1 MHRPD
6 IRRPEST
13 EQSVGLRAVRYST
26 LGPVLLPLVAGTDFD
41 QEIKQLQATMSTIG
55 QVLDLDKMREEIADL
70 GDQVAAP
77 DLWDDVDNAT
87 RITGRLSAIQG
98 ELDKFTG
105 LEGRIEDLALMVE
118 MAQEEGDTAT
128 LEDSQQELDR
138 IKKSVE
144 SLEIRTLLNG
154 EYDAREALISIR
166 SGAGGVDAADFAEQL
181 MRMYIRW
188 AEQHKYPVEVY
199 ETSYAEEAGLK
210 SATFAI
216 HAPYAYGTLSV
227 EAGTHRLVRISPFD
241 NQGRRQ
247 TSFAA
252 VEVVPVLEQT
262 DEIEIPDEE
271 IRVDVYRSGGPGGQ
285 SVNTTD
291 SAVRLTHIP
300 TGTVVSCQN
309 EKSQLQNKA
318 SAMVVLKAKLL
329 ALKKAE
335 EKAHLDGLRGDV
347 QASWGDQMRNY
358 VLNPYQIVK
367 DLRTGYE
374 SGNPT
379 SVFDGDLDG
388 FLEAGIRWRRGTD
401 KADA

>member
-1 MHRPD
+1 M
-6 IRRPEST
+6 
-13 EQSVGLRAVRYST
+13 
-26 LGPVLLPLVAGTDFD
+26 
-41 QEIKQLQATMSTIG
+41 KTIG
-55 QVLDLDKMREEIADL
+55 QVLDLDAMAVEIESL
-70 GDQVAAP
+70 GVQVAAP
-77 DLWDDVDNAT
+77 DLWDDQDNAT
-87 RITGRLSAIQG
+87 RVTGRLSDLQGQVDRFG
-98 ELDKFTG
+98 ELMT
-105 LEGRIEDLALMVE
+105 RIEDIGVLVE
-118 MAQEEGDTAT
+118 LGTEEGDEASLTEAESELKKVKKAVEG
-128 LEDSQQELDR
+128 LE
-138 IKKSVE
+138 V
-144 SLEIRTLLNG
+144 RTLLSG
-154 EYDAREALISIR
+154 EYDAREALVTIR
-166 SGAGGVDAADFAEQL
+166 SGAGGVDAADFAEML
-181 MRMYIRW
+181 MRMYVRW
-188 AEQHKYPVEVY
+188 AEQHSYKVEVFD
-199 ETSYAEEAGLK
+199 TSYAEEAGLK

-262 DEIEIPDEE
+262 DEIDIPDED
-271 IRVDVYRSGGPGGQ
+271 IRTDVYRSGGPGGQ

-335 EKAHLDGLRGDV
+335 EKAQLDEMKGDV

-374 SGNPT
+374 MGNT
-379 SVFDGDLDG
+379 AAVFDGDLDG
-388 FLEAGIRWRRGTD
+388 FLEAGIRWRRG
-401 KADA
+401 AERDAAKV

>member
-1 MHRPD
+1 
-6 IRRPEST
+6 
-13 EQSVGLRAVRYST
+13 
-26 LGPVLLPLVAGTDFD
+26 VAGPDFD
-41 QEIKQLQATMSTIG
+41 TEIKQLQATMRTIE
-55 QVLDLDKMREEIADL
+55 QVLDVDAMGKEIADL
-70 GDQVAAP
+70 GEQVAAP
-77 DLWDDVDNAT
+77 DLWDDQDNAT
-87 RITGRLSAIQG
+87 RVTGRLSALQG
-98 ELDKFTG
+98 ELDRFTA
-105 LEGRIEDLALMVE
+105 LSNRVEDLGVLVE
-118 MAQEEGDTAT
+118 LGQEEGDA
-128 LEDSQQELDR
+128 DSLAEAESELVK
-138 IKKSVE
+138 IKKAVE
-144 SLEIRTLLNG
+144 ALEVRTLLSG
-154 EYDAREALISIR
+154 EYDAREALVTIR
-166 SGAGGVDAADFAEQL
+166 AGAGGVDAADFAEML
-181 MRMYIRW
+181 MRMYMRW
-188 AEQHKYPVEVY
+188 AEQHKYPVEVFD
-199 ETSYAEEAGLK
+199 TSYAEEAGLK
-210 SATFAI
+210 SATFAV

-262 DEIEIPDEE
+262 DEIDIPDEE

-300 TGTVVSCQN
+300 TGVVVSCQN

-335 EKAHLDGLRGDV
+335 EKAQLDEMRGDV

-367 DLRTGYE
+367 DLRTGHE
-374 SGNPT
+374 VGNPA

-388 FLEAGIRWRRGTD
+388 FLEAGIRWRRGAE
-401 KADA
+401 KAAAN

>member
-1 MHRPD
+1 
-6 IRRPEST
+6 
-13 EQSVGLRAVRYST
+13 
-26 LGPVLLPLVAGTDFD
+26 VAGPDFD
-41 QEIKQLQATMSTIG
+41 SDIKQLQATMHTIE
-55 QVLDLDKMREEIADL
+55 QVLDLAAMRAEIADL
-70 GDQVAAP
+70 SNEVAAP
-77 DLWDDVDNAT
+77 DLWDDQANAQ
-87 RITGRLSAIQG
+87 RVTGRLSLLNG
-98 ELDKFTG
+98 ELDRFTE
-105 LEGRIEDLALMVE
+105 LNTRVNDLGLMVE
-118 MAQEEGDTAT
+118 MAQEEGDADSLAESEAELIRVKKAVEA
-128 LEDSQQELDR
+128 LE
-138 IKKSVE
+138 V
-144 SLEIRTLLNG
+144 RTLLSG
-154 EYDAREALISIR
+154 EYDVRDALITIR
-166 SGAGGVDAADFAEQL
+166 SGAGGVDAADFAEML

-188 AEQHKYPVEVY
+188 AEQHNYPVEVFD
-199 ETSYAEEAGLK
+199 TSDAEEAGLK

-216 HAPYAYGTLSV
+216 HAPYAFGTLSV

-262 DEIEIPDEE
+262 DEIDVPDEDV
-271 IRVDVYRSGGPGGQ
+271 RVDVYRSGGPGGQ

-335 EKAHLDGLRGDV
+335 EAAHLKDLKGDV

-367 DLRTGYE
+367 DLRTGHE
-374 SGNPT
+374 SGNPAA
-379 SVFDGDLDG
+379 VFDGDLDD
-388 FLEAGIRWRRGTD
+388 FIEAGIRWRRG
-401 KADA
+401 ADRAAAN

>member
-1 MHRPD
+1 L
-6 IRRPEST
+6 T
-13 EQSVGLRAVRYST
+13 
-26 LGPVLLPLVAGTDFD
+26 LVAGPDFD
-41 QEIKQLQATMSTIG
+41 TEIKQLQATMHTIG
-55 QVLDLDKMREEIADL
+55 QVLDLDGMRVEIADL
-70 GDQVAAP
+70 GEQVAAP
-77 DLWDDVDNAT
+77 DLWDDVARAT
-87 RITGRLSAIQG
+87 TITGRLSALQG
-98 ELDKFTG
+98 TLDRYEEL
-105 LEGRIEDLALMVE
+105 LGRIEDAGI
-118 MAQEEGDTAT
+118 MAELGQEEGDEESIADA
-128 LEDSQQELDR
+128 LRELDKV
-138 IKKSVE
+138 KKAVE
-144 SLEIRTLLNG
+144 SLEVRTLLNG
-154 EYDAREALISIR
+154 EYDAREALVSIR
-166 SGAGGVDAADFAEQL
+166 AGAGGVDAADFAEML

-188 AEQHKYPVEVY
+188 AEQHDYKVEVF

-216 HAPYAYGTLSV
+216 HAPYTYGTLSV

-262 DEIEIPDEE
+262 DEIDIPDED
-271 IRVDVYRSGGPGGQ
+271 IRTDVYRSGGPGGQ

-291 SAVRLTHIP
+291 SAVRLTHLP

-335 EKAHLDGLRGDV
+335 EKAHLDGMRGDV

-374 SGNPT
+374 QGNPST
-379 SVFDGDLDG
+379 VFDGDLDG
-388 FLEAGIRWRRGTD
+388 FIEAGIRWRRGSE
-401 KADA
+401 KADEN